1 MGIEIGAQLDAL
13 WRSLFL
19 GDETADRS
27 QTLRECTHD
36 EVYLVGQTEVVAYTT
51 TLLAEYAKTMSLV
64 YHDRA
69 VVLML
74 EFNDFRQV
82 SQIALHREH
91 TVNNDEF
98 DSLLRELREH
108 ALQIFHIVVLVV
120 ELGSE

>member
-1 MGIEIGAQLDAL
+1 M
-13 WRSLFL
+13 
-19 GDETADRS
+19 
-27 QTLRECTHD
+27 
-36 EVYLVGQTEVVAYTT
+36 VAYTT

-74 EFNDFRQV
+74 ELNDFRQV

-91 TVNNDEF
+91 TVNNDEL

>member
-1 MGIEIGAQLDAL
+1 MV
-13 WRSLFL
+13 
-19 GDETADRS
+19 AD
-27 QTLRECTHD
+27 
-36 EVYLVGQTEVVAYTT
+36 TT

-74 EFNDFRQV
+74 ELNDFRQV
-82 SQIALHREH
+82 SQREH
-91 TVNNDEF
+91 TVNNDEL

-120 ELGSE
+120 KLGSE